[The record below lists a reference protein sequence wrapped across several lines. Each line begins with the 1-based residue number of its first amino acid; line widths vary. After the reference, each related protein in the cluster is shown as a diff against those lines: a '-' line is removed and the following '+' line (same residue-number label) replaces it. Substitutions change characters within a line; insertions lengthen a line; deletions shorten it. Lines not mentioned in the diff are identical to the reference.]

1 MATFKVGAGREI
13 ITPPVGARLYGYTLD
28 VFSESVNDDLTV
40 TAIAFKQGEEGA
52 MLISATICLM
62 DTQLCDEIR
71 EQVSLATGVPA
82 AQIILSATHT
92 HSGPCAAGNTG
103 WGPPDREYCDT
114 ILIPKTIKAAQ
125 TAMCNLEPA
134 LMGTGLL
141 QSDIG
146 INRRQLNKD
155 NKVSLGQNPWG
166 CYDPNLTV
174 LSFKT
179 LEDRPI
185 ANIVHY
191 GAHCT
196 AAGKNTEITRDW
208 AGPMID
214 RLDAQSGAV
223 TAFFNGAE
231 GDVGPRLTN
240 GQTVGNME
248 HVNELGKIAAQDA
261 AKVYKGINNYT
272 PATLRCVTDE
282 IRLPYA
288 PIIALSD
295 VKTKLEAFKG
305 EKKIN
310 LSGRT
315 YEYLTEVLK
324 AYERGLPSE
333 KHFAFSQTIINI
345 GPVVFIPFPFEFF
358 SEISLRMRQYSPYEH
373 TLCIGCA
380 NGNNGYLPTQDQ
392 LCRGGYEIDM
402 FLTSGVL
409 TLAADSDY
417 NIIKEN
423 LRILEDIICTE

>member
-28 VFSESVNDDLTV
+28 VFSESVNDELTV
-40 TAIAFKQGEEGA
+40 TAIAFEQEERA
-52 MLISATICLM
+52 MMISATICLM
-62 DTQLCDEIR
+62 DTQLSNEIR
-71 EQVSLATGVPA
+71 AQVSVATGVPTT
-82 AQIILSATHT
+82 QIILSATHT

-103 WGPPDREYCDT
+103 WGPPDRGFCDN
-114 ILIPKTIKAAQ
+114 ILLPKTIKAAK
-125 TAMCNLEPA
+125 TAIQRLEPA
-134 LMGTGLL
+134 LLGTGVL
-141 QSDIG
+141 QSKIG

-174 LSFKT
+174 LSFKN
-179 LEDRPI
+179 LEDTPI

-208 AGPMID
+208 AGLMID
-214 RLDAQSGAV
+214 RLDMESGAV

-231 GDVGPRLTN
+231 GDVGPRLSN

-248 HVNELGKIAAQDA
+248 HVNELGKIAAQDV
-261 AKVYKGINNYT
+261 AKAYKGINDYA
-272 PATLRCVTDE
+272 PGTLRCVADE

-288 PIIALSD
+288 PIMPLNDA
-295 VKTKLEAFKG
+295 KTKFEAFKG

-315 YEYLTEVLK
+315 YGYLTELLK
-324 AYERGLPSE
+324 AYETGLPSE

-358 SEISLRMRQYSPYEH
+358 SEISLRLRQYSPYEH

-392 LCRGGYEIDM
+392 LCRGGYEIEM

-423 LRILEDIICTE
+423 LRILEESLCTE

>member
-1 MATFKVGAGREI
+1 
-13 ITPPVGARLYGYTLD
+13 
-28 VFSESVNDDLTV
+28 
-40 TAIAFKQGEEGA
+40 
-52 MLISATICLM
+52 
-62 DTQLCDEIR
+62 
-71 EQVSLATGVPA
+71 
-82 AQIILSATHT
+82 
-92 HSGPCAAGNTG
+92 
-103 WGPPDREYCDT
+103 
-114 ILIPKTIKAAQ
+114 
-125 TAMCNLEPA
+125 
-134 LMGTGLL
+134 GTGLL

-288 PIIALSD
+288 PIIALRD